1 MMFYR
6 EARFLKRS
14 TCACGNPCQSK
25 KFTEVKTLGGGG
37 GGFSTDLNK
46 VLHGRGGS
54 ALR

>member
-37 GGFSTDLNK
+37 VGSLQTSTKFYTGGEAPL
-46 VLHGRGGS
+46 
-54 ALR
+54 